1 VSAAAVAKKTEWL
14 GRAAGTTVPAEY
26 ATTDRICQ
34 RWAVSVGMGLP
45 SDIWQD
51 AIKSRPPPLDDDTA
65 IIVDQIILRSPDKT
79 KRLVRGWYC
88 TGQPNSVLADRL
100 NLTERTLMTAWH
112 LSLHFLR
119 YRFSESGNREVLAL
133 LRLRD

>member
-1 VSAAAVAKKTEWL
+1 MMAIAEAKKVEML
-14 GRAAGTTVPAEY
+14 DRAADIRVPPEY

-34 RWAVSVGMGLP
+34 RWAVSIGSGLP
-45 SDIWQD
+45 GWDEGRQ
-51 AIKSRPPPLDDDTA
+51 SRVPPLDDPTA
-65 IIVDQIILRSPDKT
+65 IVVDQLILKSPEKT

-88 TGQPNSVLADRL
+88 TTQPNSVLAERL
-100 NLTERTLMTAWH
+100 NLTERTLITAWH

-119 YRFSESGNREVLAL
+119 YRFAESGHKGVLAL